1 ASITVVEI
9 KRPMRN
15 DMREGEDKDPI
26 DQALGYVERIR
37 EGQAKT
43 KSGLLIPRNHDIP
56 AYCYIAV
63 S

>member
-1 ASITVVEI
+1 
-9 KRPMRN
+9 MRN

-26 DQALGYVERIR
+26 EQALGYEEIR

-56 AYCYIAV
+56 AYCYIVALLNK
-63 S
+63 SDFG